1 MKDIICITD
10 EKAWKYG
17 FIAAIKGVL
26 RDDEANIEHLNP
38 RAEGISMLAST
49 IADIIVIS
57 ATIPKKDMAGIFQV
71 IAKNDNSKSNI
82 FLVSEDFDSFSEVL
96 KVGSFPHIHPLSAPV
111 IFDELAKHIYT
122 IFHPI
127 SRGTG
132 MKVNLEFLKTF
143 VDSTKHVFETFC
155 SLQNV
160 THQKPMLLT
169 KENTKKYDLE
179 GSIHLRSDYFEGY
192 FYISFSKEIYLK
204 ILYKVLMEEY
214 TEINAANVD
223 FSAELVNMIYGQ
235 SKVLL
240 NESGHNFQKVLP
252 KFTPVPPLHESKND
266 VFLIPIDTD
275 IGTIDIKVEIVKK

>member
-1 MKDIICITD
+1 VKDIICITD

-111 IFDELAKHIYT
+111 IFDELAK
-122 IFHPI
+122 
-127 SRGTG
+127 
-132 MKVNLEFLKTF
+132 
-143 VDSTKHVFETFC
+143 
-155 SLQNV
+155 Q
-160 THQKPMLLT
+160 
-169 KENTKKYDLE
+169 
-179 GSIHLRSDYFEGY
+179 
-192 FYISFSKEIYLK
+192 
-204 ILYKVLMEEY
+204 
-214 TEINAANVD
+214 
-223 FSAELVNMIYGQ
+223 
-235 SKVLL
+235 
-240 NESGHNFQKVLP
+240 LP
-252 KFTPVPPLHESKND
+252 KIVMRQVKHNCNHGVYCLDLYRINTEEVISSIKKPKAKNPS
-266 VFLIPIDTD
+266 FNTSLSLIDF
-275 IGTIDIKVEIVKK
+275 